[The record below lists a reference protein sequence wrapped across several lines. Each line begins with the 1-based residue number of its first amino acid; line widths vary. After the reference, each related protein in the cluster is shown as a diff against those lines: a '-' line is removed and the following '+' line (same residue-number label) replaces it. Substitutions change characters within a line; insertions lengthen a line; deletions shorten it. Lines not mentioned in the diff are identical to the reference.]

1 MLKFCPES
9 HVYELGGVKIP
20 SLSEI
25 LTQAG
30 VSDYSNVSEE
40 ILRKSAAFGKAVHLA
55 CQYFD
60 RGSLDES
67 TLDCNLKPYLTGWIN
82 FCEDFKCEW
91 LVIEEPMCSKKLMYG
106 TTPDRIGCVKGR
118 ISGVEIKA
126 TAKLMASTA
135 IQTAAH
141 AMAYNETAPRGMK
154 ILDRYG
160 VLLLPDGVNE
170 RNYKMEKYKKKSD
183 ESVFRSALNIYNW
196 KKKG

>member
-1 MLKFCPES
+1 
-9 HVYELGGVKIP
+9 
-20 SLSEI
+20 
-25 LTQAG
+25 
-30 VSDYSNVSEE
+30 
-40 ILRKSAAFGKAVHLA
+40 
-55 CQYFD
+55 
-60 RGSLDES
+60 
-67 TLDCNLKPYLTGWIN
+67 
-82 FCEDFKCEW
+82 
-91 LVIEEPMCSKKLMYG
+91 MYG